1 MANDPFPPTLDP
13 LIAAIEAAIRARFP
27 GFASVEFH
35 RDANAEG
42 MPLPSCLLAMTRCD
56 RSRDNNDGSGL
67 LQATLRFEARIALP
81 ATDAS
86 TALQLRNA
94 ALALATWLHQ
104 LGRFP
109 GVASGAIDVIA
120 ALPEDPAAA
129 QPGLRT
135 WIVEWS
141 LPVALGDNPW
151 DDAGGVV
158 PQACYS
164 FAPEIGRVHES
175 RYQPLPERAP

>member
-35 RDANAEG
+35 RDASAEG
-42 MPLPSCLLAMTRCD
+42 MPLPACLLAMTRCD

-104 LGRFP
+104 LGR
-109 GVASGAIDVIA
+109 VD
-120 ALPEDPAAA
+120 A
-129 QPGLRT
+129 Q
-135 WIVEWS
+135 V
-141 LPVALGDNPW
+141 D
-151 DDAGGVV
+151 GGNQV
-158 PQACYS
+158 
-164 FAPEIGRVHES
+164 GHG
-175 RYQPLPERAP
+175 